1 MKRKASIA
9 TAAVFLAVLFG
20 FSLLLL
26 AATAALVDGSF
37 NPFLY
42 FRF

>member
-20 FSLLLL
+20 FSLLHL
-26 AATAALVDGSF
+26 ALPDREVSS
-37 NPFLY
+37 PV
-42 FRF
+42 FRLFGQA